1 MTQTNLLRDAIRE
14 ATGLDFVVPADWIE
28 TERVVEDGTV
38 TARYGPPA
46 SGSTGFGSEP
56 LLTIL
61 SGGRSDSLSFRDLR
75 VMVTGGEFDPLG
87 TDAPTDS
94 TLTVTGYNEITEPS
108 VWGLRIAVLT
118 DQNQVIDMTGL
129 VDRRSQTLSLA
140 SVTCTQACYTENLD
154 EISDI
159 VNSWTIGDD

>member
-1 MTQTNLLRDAIRE
+1 M
-14 ATGLDFVVPADWIE
+14 
-28 TERVVEDGTV
+28 
-38 TARYGPPA
+38 
-46 SGSTGFGSEP
+46 
-56 LLTIL
+56 
-61 SGGRSDSLSFRDLR
+61 
-75 VMVTGGEFDPLG
+75 
-87 TDAPTDS
+87 
-94 TLTVTGYNEITEPS
+94 
-108 VWGLRIAVLT
+108 LT